1 MLMPL
6 AFADHTFLQ
15 PSTMSSISPMNATH
29 ACSPQFVP
37 ARELSLQTLAGLAG
51 QTYAG
56 SDFRVRSVAPLETA
70 EGDQLSYMDSPKYLD
85 ALRATKAGVC
95 LVSPRFRSSVP
106 RTTIPVVTPEPY
118 RVYAQALAWLYP
130 AAMSP
135 RSTMSSAGVS
145 PLAFVH
151 PTAIVDPTTTVD
163 PGAVI
168 GPGARIGALS
178 HVGANAVIG
187 QDVVIGKQCSIG
199 AGCVVAFARV
209 GDRTII
215 HPGAKIGQDG
225 FGFAPGSAGHQK
237 VPQIG
242 GVILGDDVEVGANTT
257 IDRGSVR
264 NTIIG
269 TGTKIDNLV
278 QIAHNV
284 VIGRHCL
291 IAAQTG
297 IAGSTVVGDLS
308 MIGGHAAI
316 APHLS
321 IGAGAH
327 IAAAS
332 GVMHDV
338 PAGARFAGIPARPA
352 KRFFRHLVTLD
363 RLTEGRLPAARR

>member
-1 MLMPL
+1 
-6 AFADHTFLQ
+6 
-15 PSTMSSISPMNATH
+15 MNVTH
-29 ACSPQFVP
+29 ARSTQFAPV
-37 ARELSLQTLAGLAG
+37 RELSMQMLADLAG
-51 QTYAG
+51 QAYTG
-56 SDFRVRSVAPLETA
+56 PELTVRSVAPLETA
-70 EGDQLSYMDSPKYLD
+70 EGDQLSYMDSTRYLG

-95 LVSPRFRSSVP
+95 LVSPRFQSSVP
-106 RTTIPVVTPEPY
+106 RTTIPVVTAQPY
-118 RVYAQALAWLYP
+118 RAYARALEWLYP
-130 AAMSP
+130 DAVSP
-135 RSTMSSAGVS
+135 RSTMNSAGVS
-145 PLAFVH
+145 PLAIIH
-151 PTAIVDPTTTVD
+151 PTATIDPTATVD

-199 AGCVVAFARV
+199 AVCVVAFARI
-209 GDRTII
+209 GDRAII

-242 GVILGDDVEVGANTT
+242 GVILGDDVEIGANTT

-338 PAGARFAGIPARPA
+338 PAGARIAGIPARPA

-363 RLTEGRLPAARR
+363 RLAEGRLPAAKLTAES